1 MLAETTQY
9 QKPIRMYTNNHKN
22 IKNNFT
28 PCQYQASTKPC
39 LAMPGHAST
48 KPCLAMRCH
57 AWPMPGHA
65 STKPC
70 LAMRRHATPCQ
81 YQAMHGHAR
90 PCDAMRAPLLVVSGR
105 ASDHPRPRFL
115 KEQVPVPN
123 ICEHIFFSGHTPP
136 PTKNQKRARQTPSQT
151 YFFRANVC

>member
-1 MLAETTQY
+1 MPVIAMPVPGRAL
-9 QKPIRMYTNNHKN
+9 
-22 IKNNFT
+22 
-28 PCQYQASTKPC
+28 QYQASTMPVPGQYQAVRCSTRPGHAMRVPSHAWPCAAVPGLAMPCEYQAMPGHAMPCDAMRVPSHAWPGQASTRPC
-39 LAMPGHAST
+39 LAMPGGLGLVASG
-48 KPCLAMRCH
+48 L
-57 AWPMPGHA
+57 
-65 STKPC
+65 
-70 LAMRRHATPCQ
+70 
-81 YQAMHGHAR
+81 
-90 PCDAMRAPLLVVSGR
+90 